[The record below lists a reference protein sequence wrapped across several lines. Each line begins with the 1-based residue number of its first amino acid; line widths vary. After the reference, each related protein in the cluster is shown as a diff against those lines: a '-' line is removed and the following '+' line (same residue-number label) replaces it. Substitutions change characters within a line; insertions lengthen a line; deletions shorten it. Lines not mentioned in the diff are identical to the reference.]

1 MSAAAQSDHSI
12 IDQPAT
18 ADACRAEYTAA
29 HRPDDDNRPG
39 QARTQLG
46 GLGTGQQHTHHR

>member
-1 MSAAAQSDHSI
+1 MPTDSHSI

-18 ADACRAEYTAA
+18 AEDCLAEYKTA
-29 HRPDDDNRPG
+29 HLPDEDNRPG

-46 GLGTGQQHTHHR
+46 ALGSGQQRTHRR

>member
-1 MSAAAQSDHSI
+1 MSTSAQSGHSI

-18 ADACRAEYTAA
+18 ADDCLAEYKTA
-29 HRPDDDNRPG
+29 HLPDADNRPG

-46 GLGTGQQHTHHR
+46 ALGTGQQNTHRS

>member
-1 MSAAAQSDHSI
+1 MSASAQQGHSI

-18 ADACRAEYTAA
+18 PAACLAEYKTA
-29 HRPDDDNRPG
+29 HLPDEDNHAG

-46 GLGTGQQHTHHR
+46 ALGTGQQHTHR